1 MVSNWEPACSL
12 VEDAV
17 SGTEIAP
24 CLLALAVTRLPLCLQ
39 QGHGPVRTQLA
50 LLCYLLSPLFCEQAR
65 RHLRLELFVGNSLSL
80 SLSRSLS
87 FSLSL

>member
-1 MVSNWEPACSL
+1 M
-12 VEDAV
+12 EDAV
-17 SGTEIAP
+17 SGAEIAS
-24 CLLALAVTRLPLCLQ
+24 CLLALAVARLPLCLQ

-50 LLCYLLSPLFCEQAR
+50 LLCYFLNALFCEQAR

-80 SLSRSLS
+80 SLSLSRSLS